1 MRRRSEQLTLIS
13 AGHGSKVWAQWLL
26 HKSKQP
32 GEQIRTVL
40 YSIHG
45 RAKSRRMRGSSY
57 LIFLGILVLTG
68 VLSTALLSTTMNEYQ
83 GSAMLRDTLAATNLA
98 EAGLA
103 RALYE
108 LNYGEREFISMDNVP
123 LGQGAY
129 SVQKLTVNG
138 RTVLR
143 ATGAVPASEPRVVR
157 TVTAELRKT
166 AHGYV
171 AVQKKY

>member
-1 MRRRSEQLTLIS
+1 MRRRSEQLILIS

-40 YSIHG
+40 SSIHG

-57 LIFLGILVLTG
+57 LIFLWIFVLTG
-68 VLSTALLSTTMNEYQ
+68 ALSIGLLSTTMNEYQ

-108 LNYGEREFISMDNVP
+108 LNYGEREFVSIDNVP

-138 RTVLR
+138 RTLLR

-157 TVTAELRKT
+157 TVTAEVRKT
-166 AHGYV
+166 AHGYI